1 MSFIFSVVGDSN
13 IKRHLNPVSC
23 RDRPMMSGAQVIPC
37 GRMIT
42 LAESLKSI
50 RVESNVCIL
59 SCVTNLITGVKDAS
73 GTISVVVEPIFS
85 EFLEMVKVACVER
98 SDSIFMVCPPMYRTR
113 PLWYREALPE
123 ILQKFSEVMMRSKPP
138 NMHLMPSFPTPSY
151 EPDGIHLTAYS
162 GLEFVLHLFDSAVDL
177 MSSVALDQGA
187 KNSRSS
193 ESTRLLEDRMVAI
206 EQDHRRLSREF
217 ESKSIVDSE
226 LSCFQENLRYEDH
239 FVIQGLGRLPDLSGK
254 EWQIRAI
261 QDVKI
266 ALGLFL
272 DQEFPVVYVQNVTG
286 KGKDSIVTYQV
297 RMSCVD
303 HAKEVRGKFSGF
315 FAGGTNTL
323 PPALKGVSIR
333 NRVSKAT
340 STRIT
345 LLRLFGSRYVESH
358 PGSSFKVLGFEPRPL
373 LKLFPA
379 PDSDEKRVLTYNYI
393 EALRSLPTDFPNED
407 LEPIASRVSPKLKGR
422 LRQVFGILNDDMVR
436 NHPHEQKSA
445 GSGPSGSGSGKGSG
459 KGSGNAGKKSLKRSA
474 KSLSPSEASKA
485 KK

>member
-59 SCVTNLITGVKDAS
+59 FCVTNLITSVMDAS
-73 GTISVVVEPIFS
+73 GTISVLVEPIFS

-98 SDSIFMVCPPMYRTR
+98 SDSIFLVCPPMYRTR

-193 ESTRLLEDRMVAI
+193 ESARLLEDRMVAI

-239 FVIQGLGRLPDLSGK
+239 R
-254 EWQIRAI
+254 RCA
-261 QDVKI
+261 
-266 ALGLFL
+266 
-272 DQEFPVVYVQNVTG
+272 
-286 KGKDSIVTYQV
+286 DS
-297 RMSCVD
+297 
-303 HAKEVRGKFSGF
+303 
-315 FAGGTNTL
+315 
-323 PPALKGVSIR
+323 
-333 NRVSKAT
+333 
-340 STRIT
+340 
-345 LLRLFGSRYVESH
+345 
-358 PGSSFKVLGFEPRPL
+358 
-373 LKLFPA
+373 
-379 PDSDEKRVLTYNYI
+379 
-393 EALRSLPTDFPNED
+393 
-407 LEPIASRVSPKLKGR
+407 
-422 LRQVFGILNDDMVR
+422 
-436 NHPHEQKSA
+436 
-445 GSGPSGSGSGKGSG
+445 
-459 KGSGNAGKKSLKRSA
+459 
-474 KSLSPSEASKA
+474 
-485 KK
+485 